1 MLKDETNSLKEG
13 QVNKRVYTQ
22 DMICVALGWK
32 NNYYKGLKCQH
43 AYFIQITAKGSI

>member
-1 MLKDETNSLKEG
+1 MLKDKTDSLKEG

-32 NNYYKGLKCQH
+32 NNYCKGSKCQY